1 MCCCVFDIIMF
12 VLSCSALCSNH
23 SATMDIFKIAIGEL
37 IMSFRILA
45 AFIIYPQ
52 IPSPIF
58 SHSVPL
64 DKFIL
69 LLRGRSVFAPR
80 IPLVEYELALLNK
93 SLGIVVGP
101 VVQFDGHDVSPLLSN
116 GDRVAGVSSC
126 MRWRSNH
133 WRVNR

>member
-1 MCCCVFDIIMF
+1 MCCCVFDVIMF

-37 IMSFRILA
+37 IMSFRILP

-80 IPLVEYELALLNK
+80 IPLVEYELALLDK
-93 SLGIVVGP
+93 SLGMVVCP
-101 VVQFDGHDVSPLLSN
+101 VVQFDGHDVSPPLSSR
-116 GDRVAGVSSC
+116 DRSCGCIFPRKVAVEPLAC
-126 MRWRSNH
+126 Q
-133 WRVNR
+133 